1 MTGTGIVLWSAVVH
15 SSKIIKFIFY
25 CMGGNC
31 MSNLSGSIE
40 NEPGIIC
47 HHSTNQGKVNAGS
60 GFQSLFAFRFV
71 GCLFLSGGNLCQ
83 LMDLTGADEK

>member
-1 MTGTGIVLWSAVVH
+1 
-15 SSKIIKFIFY
+15 
-25 CMGGNC
+25 

-40 NEPGIIC
+40 IEPG
-47 HHSTNQGKVNAGS
+47 TNLPPFDPNKAMVYAGS